1 MALTEKG
8 NELLGVIQKLLEE
21 KGDNSQAT
29 VEEIADFGGMSV
41 PSVRG
46 RMSKLVK
53 EGFIVSEPYDTEDGK
68 KRKRIQL
75 TDLGWEQDTDNYVAP
90 AAE

>member
-21 KGDNSQAT
+21 KGDDSTAS
-29 VEEIADFGGMSV
+29 VEEIAEYGNMSV

-53 EGFIVSEPYDTEDGK
+53 ENFIVSQAYDTEDGK